1 MENIPT
7 TPLAIIGT
15 VVIVLAMIV
24 VFLIRSQSQQDRTN
38 DVSDRSEYRS
48 DRDEARSDI
57 IQDQMISLLSDVKNV
72 VANNTDVIKDSRLY
86 MQLLAKGQEECLRK
100 MDGICSHVSEENGN
114 WKVTMDQLGRIEREV
129 K

>member
-1 MENIPT
+1 MESIPT
-7 TPLAIIGT
+7 TPLAIIGA
-15 VVIVLAMIV
+15 VVIVLSLIV
-24 VFLIRSQSQQDRTN
+24 MYFVKTQGQMGRAN

-48 DRDEARSDI
+48 DRSEARDDVL
-57 IQDQMISLLSDVKNV
+57 QEQMISLLSDVKNV